1 MERRAQ
7 LLAWATRHDAYIL
20 EDDCDGEYRYEGLP
34 LPSLQSMSADERVIY
49 VGSFSRSISPAIRI
63 GYIVAPR
70 QLAGKVRHAKWL
82 TDCHSPLL
90 IQEVLAEFIT
100 SGHFERHL
108 RRLRGRNLRRRTA
121 LLQAFAQHFGDSV
134 EIEGSDAGIHV
145 LARFGETGSL
155 DVSDLI
161 SRVAD
166 VGIKVYPVSPF
177 FLHPVH
183 RSELLFGYAALREEL
198 IREGISH
205 FHSIYQELKERPPS
219 RGDRRLTRVTA

>member
-1 MERRAQ
+1 MDLVGSSRKGRITLVYVTPSHQMPTGAILSMERRAQ

-121 LLQAFAQHFGDSV
+121 LLQAFAPS
-134 EIEGSDAGIHV
+134 I
-145 LARFGETGSL
+145 LA
-155 DVSDLI
+155 I
-161 SRVAD
+161 
-166 VGIKVYPVSPF
+166 P
-177 FLHPVH
+177 
-183 RSELLFGYAALREEL
+183 LR
-198 IREGISH
+198 
-205 FHSIYQELKERPPS
+205 
-219 RGDRRLTRVTA
+219 